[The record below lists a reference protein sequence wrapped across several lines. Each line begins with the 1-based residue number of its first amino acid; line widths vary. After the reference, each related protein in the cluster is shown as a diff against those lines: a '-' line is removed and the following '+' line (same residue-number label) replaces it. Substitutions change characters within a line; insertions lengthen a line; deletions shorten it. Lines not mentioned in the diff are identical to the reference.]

1 MMVALFSFELLFRII
16 WVNNKIQLKRGKKT
30 LLLFLKKLIKTSL
43 IEEVKKQKIKIRILY
58 E

>member
-43 IEEVKKQKIKIRILY
+43 IEDVKKQKIKIRILY

>member
-1 MMVALFSFELLFRII
+1 MVALFSFELLFRII

-43 IEEVKKQKIKIRILY
+43 IEDVKKQKIKIRILY